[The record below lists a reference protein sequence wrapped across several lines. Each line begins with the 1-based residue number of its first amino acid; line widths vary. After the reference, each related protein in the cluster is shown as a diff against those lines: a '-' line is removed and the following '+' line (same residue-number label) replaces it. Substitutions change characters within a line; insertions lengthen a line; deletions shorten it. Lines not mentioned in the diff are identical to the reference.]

1 MKQTKKRASLTRQ
14 AILLFI
20 FIAIFSCQEYTTMT
34 KDDKARIELDVRQ
47 TLSNYYDDIRKS
59 GLTAEFN
66 YLDHS
71 PDFFWVPPG
80 YSSCISY
87 DSVVHVLEENAP
99 KFKSIDNSFESLR
112 IVPLSNDIATYTGRQ
127 HSMMTDSN
135 GKIMTFQLVETGV
148 LIKRKAGWKLLSGQ
162 TTILNQK

>member
-20 FIAIFSCQEYTTMT
+20 FIAIFSCRQSTTMT
-34 KDDKARIELDVRQ
+34 KDEIARIELDVRL

-59 GLTAEFN
+59 GLTAEFK

-71 PDFFWVPPG
+71 TDFFWVPPG

-87 DSVVHVLEENAP
+87 DSVVQVLEENAP
-99 KFKSIDNSFESLR
+99 KFKYIDNSFDTLR
-112 IVPLSNDIATYTGRQ
+112 IVPLSKEIATYTGRL

-135 GKIMTFQLVETGV
+135 GKVMTFQLVETGV
-148 LIKRKAGWKLLSGQ
+148 LIKRKDGWKLLSGQ
-162 TTILNQK
+162 TNIVN